1 MRAAIYARVSTEKQE
16 RDQTIDSQLT
26 SLREWVARQGHD
38 LRPEHVFTDPG
49 HSGARLDRP
58 GLDRLRDAAAAA
70 EFDVIAVY
78 SPDRLA
84 RRYAYQVV
92 LLEEFRKAGCA
103 VAFVQRPISADPHD
117 QLLLQIQGA
126 VAEYERAVLGERFR
140 RGKIQRARA
149 GAWVAG
155 RAPYGYRYVPK
166 RDGVPGHLVV
176 DDAEAAVVRMMYH
189 WLIDDRLSIRA
200 IIRRLTDGPWR
211 PRRGGRVW
219 SNPVVHR
226 ILSDPVYAGTGYANR
241 YVLTASPHPHRRSR
255 RPDALT
261 CRRERPR
268 EEWIPIPVPAL
279 IDEETHELAAAQFAH
294 NAAVAAR
301 HNTRHFYLLRCL
313 LTCRRCG
320 RAMVG
325 VSYPDGGRGRHRYY
339 KCCGREPI
347 SPEHQPR
354 CTRPMVRAEDLDEA
368 VWGHIRRLLDDPGT
382 LASQFEAIAR
392 RSEDPT
398 AAREESKR
406 WASQLN
412 RLDRE
417 EVRLVDAYQAE
428 ILSLAELKERRE
440 KVQDRRRVLT
450 SQRDQQAKL
459 RDERLAVQAVWKDL
473 SFFCEQISNRLSEV
487 VGEEKQ
493 RVLQLLVE
501 RVIVGDEALE
511 IRHLIPLRAVREEAT
526 RLAPRGDASGVP
538 DAGGVSPGQPD
549 VRLRSDRVP
558 VPWLLEAVRRPDRD
572 HLRRAPPTA
581 PGLDLVPLL
590 HGAEPLQRADRPGTR
605 PGPGRCPGDDDS
617 TAGGHRP
624 TKARGEAQRRSRV
637 R

>member
-1 MRAAIYARVSTEKQE
+1 MRVAIYARVSTEKQE

-26 SLREWVARQGHD
+26 ALREWVAQQAHD

-70 EFDVIAVY
+70 EFDAIVVY

-84 RRYAYQVV
+84 RRYAYQVL
-92 LLEEFRKAGCA
+92 LLEEFRKAGCG
-103 VAFVQRPISADPHD
+103 VEFVQRPISTDPHD

-176 DDAEAAVVRMMYH
+176 DDAEAAVVRMMYR
-189 WLIDDRLSIRA
+189 WLIDERLSIRA

-219 SNPVVHR
+219 SNPVVHH

-255 RPDALT
+255 RPEALT

-268 EEWIPIPVPAL
+268 EEWVPIRVPAL
-279 IDEETHELAAAQFAH
+279 VDEETHELAAAQLAR
-294 NAAVAAR
+294 NADAATR
-301 HNTRHFYLLRCL
+301 HNTRNFYLLRCL
-313 LTCRRCG
+313 LTCGRCG

-325 VSYPDGGRGRHRYY
+325 ASYPDGGRGRLRYY

-347 SPEHQPR
+347 SPKHQPR
-354 CTRPMVRAEDLDEA
+354 CSRPMVRAEDVEEA
-368 VWGHIRRLLDDPGT
+368 VWGHIQRLIEDPAA
-382 LASQFEAIAR
+382 LSSQFEAFAER
-392 RSEDPT
+392 GDET
-398 AAREESKR
+398 AAAREEGKR
-406 WASQLN
+406 SASQLN
-412 RLDRE
+412 KLDRE

-428 ILSLAELKERRE
+428 IISLEELKERRQQ
-440 KVQDRRRVLT
+440 VQDRRRVLVAQ
-450 SQRDQQAKL
+450 SDQQSRL
-459 RDERLAVQAVWKDL
+459 RAGRFAVQAAWKDL
-473 SFFCEQISNRLSEV
+473 STFCERVNIRFDELS
-487 VGEEKQ
+487 GEEKQ
-493 RVLQLLVE
+493 RVLQLVVE
-501 RVIVGDEALE
+501 RVIVGDGTLE
-511 IRHLIPLRAVREEAT
+511 IRHLVPLRAVREEAS
-526 RLAPRGDASGVP
+526 RLAPPGNASSVP
-538 DAGGVSPGQPD
+538 DAQGASSRQPE
-549 VRLRSDRVP
+549 VRFRSDRVALAVGLGLILAVLDDRLGRAVGAGDQVGP
-558 VPWLLEAVRRPDRD
+558 PHLPDGLEALGVVDEVADVD
-572 HLRRAPPTA
+572 HRS
-581 PGLDLVPLL
+581 VP
-590 HGAEPLQRADRPGTR
+590 
-605 PGPGRCPGDDDS
+605 
-617 TAGGHRP
+617 
-624 TKARGEAQRRSRV
+624 
-637 R
+637 